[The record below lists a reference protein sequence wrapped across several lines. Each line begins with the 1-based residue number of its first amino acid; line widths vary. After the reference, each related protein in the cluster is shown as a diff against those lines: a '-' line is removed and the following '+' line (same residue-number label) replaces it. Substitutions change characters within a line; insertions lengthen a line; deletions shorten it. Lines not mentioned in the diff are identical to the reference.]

1 MSVHV
6 FGIRHHGP
14 GCARSLLS
22 ALDALAP
29 DLLLVEGPPDAQE
42 VLTFAARE
50 DLVPPVALLVYPVDA
65 PNRAV
70 FYPFAEFSPEWQAI
84 RFAVKRDVPVRF
96 IDLPQAHRMAE
107 PEKDEAGDTS
117 DAAPPCEPLV
127 IPSEQS
133 EPDVMPSERSESR
146 DLHPNTPEPT
156 RDPLDLFAEAAGYT
170 DHELWWE
177 HQIERHHDAT
187 GLFDA
192 IREAMHAVRGDGDPR
207 DELEARREAYMRTA
221 IRAAVKEGHQRIA
234 VVCGAWHAPVL
245 VDHGSAKAD
254 AVHLK
259 GLPKTKVQATW
270 IPWTHSRLA
279 FRSGYGAGVHAPGWY
294 RHLWTAP
301 DHAVIRW
308 AAEAARLLRSEDLDA
323 SSASVIEVVRLA
335 ETLATMRGL
344 RSPGLAELNE
354 SAVSVLCGG
363 EPTRLRLVRDRLE
376 IGDVLGRVPDDA
388 PTVPLQRDVA
398 ALQKRLRLKPT
409 GESKPLE
416 LDLRND
422 VDRERSR
429 LFHRLTLL
437 HVPWATPRAHAGRKL
452 GTFAESWTLRWIP
465 EMEIALIEA
474 SVWGNTVEGAAS
486 ARARD
491 EGARSTDLAALTPVL
506 DRALLA
512 ELPDAVEDLLAR
524 VQERAAVGSDVQHL
538 MQAMPPLARASRYGD
553 VRRTPTEALL
563 AVVAALF
570 ERIAVGLRAAC
581 TNLDA
586 DAAAQRL
593 EAMIA
598 VQESLAILDDAG
610 RREEWDAVLL
620 VLADADA
627 VHGLVRGWSCRA
639 LFEHGTLP
647 VDELDRRAAL
657 ALSPVT
663 PALDAAAWVEGLLH
677 GSGLA
682 LTHLDGV
689 WRALDRFLVTLDGE
703 TFQQMLP
710 LLRRAFSHF
719 TPPERRAM
727 GERVKDLGSAT
738 GATARRVD
746 ARDAAIDQ
754 ARAAA
759 VLPVLARILGVESP

>member
-1 MSVHV
+1 VSVHV

-29 DLLLVEGPPDAQE
+29 DMLLVEGPPDAQD
-42 VLTFAARE
+42 VLTLAASD
-50 DLVPPVALLVYPVDA
+50 DLVPPVALLVYPIDA

-84 RFAVKRDVPVRF
+84 RYAVANRVPVHF
-96 IDLPQAHRMAE
+96 MDLPQAHRMAE
-107 PEKDEAGDTS
+107 PAEGEESETP
-117 DAAPPCEPLV
+117 DAAE
-127 IPSEQS
+127 PSEPPPDAPS
-133 EPDVMPSERSESR
+133 ATATEPPPADPLR
-146 DLHPNTPEPT
+146 T

-192 IREAMHAVRGDGDPR
+192 IREAMHAVRGDAEPR

-221 IRAAVKEGHQRIA
+221 IRAAVKEGHERIA

-245 VDHGSAKAD
+245 VDHSTAKAD
-254 AVHLK
+254 AALLK

-335 ETLATMRGL
+335 ETLATVRGL

-354 SAVSVLCGG
+354 SAVSVLCAG

-388 PTVPLQRDVA
+388 PTVPLQRDLA

-437 HVPWATPRAHAGRKL
+437 HVPWATPRAHGGRKL

-465 EMEIALIEA
+465 EMEVALIEA

-491 EGARSTDLAALTPVL
+491 EGARSMDLAALTPVL

-512 ELPDAVEDLLAR
+512 ELPDAVEELLTR

-570 ERIAVGLRAAC
+570 ERIAVGLRASC
-581 TNLDA
+581 TTLDA
-586 DAAAQRL
+586 DAATQRL
-593 EAMIA
+593 DAMIA

-620 VLADADA
+620 VLADDDA
-627 VHGLVRGWSCRA
+627 VHGLIRGWSCRA
-639 LFEHGTLP
+639 LFEHGKLP
-647 VDELDRRAAL
+647 TDELDRRAAL

-663 PALDAAAWVEGLLH
+663 PALDAAAWLEGLLR

-682 LTHLDGV
+682 LTHMDGV
-689 WRALDRFLVTLDGE
+689 WRALDRFLVALDAD

-719 TPPERRAM
+719 TAPERRSM
-727 GERVKDLGSAT
+727 GERVKDLGQTS
-738 GATARRVD
+738 GARRVE

-759 VLPVLARILGVESP
+759 VLPVLARILGVEHA

>member
-1 MSVHV
+1 VNVHV

-29 DLLLVEGPPDAQE
+29 DLLLVEGPPDAQD
-42 VLTFAARE
+42 VLGFAASE

-65 PNRAV
+65 PKRAV

-84 RFAVKRDVPVRF
+84 RFAVARDVPVRF

-107 PEKDEAGDTS
+107 PDIEEESDAS
-117 DAAPPCEPLV
+117 DAASV
-127 IPSEQS
+127 AEQPA
-133 EPDVMPSERSESR
+133 PDATRM
-146 DLHPNTPEPT
+146 

-192 IREAMHAVRGDGDPR
+192 IREAMHAVRGDGEPR

-221 IRAAVKEGHQRIA
+221 IRAAVKEGRERIA

-245 VDHGSAKAD
+245 VDHGTAKAD
-254 AVHLK
+254 AALLK
-259 GLPKTKVQATW
+259 GLPKTKVQSTW

-308 AAEAARLLRSEDLDA
+308 AAEAARLLRSEDIDA

-335 ETLATMRGL
+335 ETLATIRGL

-354 SAVSVLCGG
+354 SAVSVLCAG

-388 PTVPLQRDVA
+388 PTVPLQRDLA
-398 ALQKRLRLKPT
+398 ALHKRLRLKPT

-437 HVPWATPRAHAGRKL
+437 NVPWATPRAHAGRKL

-465 EMEIALIEA
+465 EMEVALIEA
-474 SVWGNTVEGAAS
+474 SVWGTTVEAAAHARAPAKG
-486 ARARD
+486 ARAR
-491 EGARSTDLAALTPVL
+491 
-506 DRALLA
+506 
-512 ELPDAVEDLLAR
+512 
-524 VQERAAVGSDVQHL
+524 
-538 MQAMPPLARASRYGD
+538 
-553 VRRTPTEALL
+553 
-563 AVVAALF
+563 
-570 ERIAVGLRAAC
+570 
-581 TNLDA
+581 
-586 DAAAQRL
+586 
-593 EAMIA
+593 
-598 VQESLAILDDAG
+598 
-610 RREEWDAVLL
+610 
-620 VLADADA
+620 
-627 VHGLVRGWSCRA
+627 
-639 LFEHGTLP
+639 
-647 VDELDRRAAL
+647 
-657 ALSPVT
+657 
-663 PALDAAAWVEGLLH
+663 
-677 GSGLA
+677 
-682 LTHLDGV
+682 
-689 WRALDRFLVTLDGE
+689 
-703 TFQQMLP
+703 
-710 LLRRAFSHF
+710 
-719 TPPERRAM
+719 
-727 GERVKDLGSAT
+727 
-738 GATARRVD
+738 
-746 ARDAAIDQ
+746 
-754 ARAAA
+754 
-759 VLPVLARILGVESP
+759 